1 MHFDVLVKDYTHQNH
16 IHFLQTD
23 LSKMPDS
30 KWPMLA
36 ELNENCQWSYENGR
50 CRDGCRK
57 WEEAKAGGESGRSLD
72 DRC

>member
-1 MHFDVLVKDYTHQNH
+1 MKHFDVLVKDYTHQNH

-36 ELNENCQWSYENGR
+36 ELNKMASGVMKMADVEMV
-50 CRDGCRK
+50 
-57 WEEAKAGGESGRSLD
+57 AESGH
-72 DRC
+72 